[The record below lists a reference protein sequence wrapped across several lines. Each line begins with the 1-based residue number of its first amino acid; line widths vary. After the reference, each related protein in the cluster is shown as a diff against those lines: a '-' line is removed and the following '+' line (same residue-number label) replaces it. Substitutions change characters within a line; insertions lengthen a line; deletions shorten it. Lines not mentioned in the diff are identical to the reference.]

1 MRGSVED
8 NKALKRFGELV
19 GYTEADLKQFQP
31 GDPRLRQME
40 RLGRAAARYSIAV
53 EVVRARN
60 CNSGYQEGD
69 KFILDVDGNFITKF
83 CPSRL
88 CVYAISQ
95 LAVPVALI
103 NERLSEGLD
112 PNQFHFMHQ
121 VRCLDVGVA
130 CGGYGEVRFEVK
142 VVPRVKD
149 VEAAPLRNA
158 RVGTAHQIF
167 CQPETTSW
175 PVSRFSPVQIA
186 PRTVTALP

>member
-1 MRGSVED
+1 MED
-8 NKALKRFGELV
+8 KKALKRFGKLV
-19 GYTEADLKQFQP
+19 GYTEADLKQFQA

-40 RLGRAAARYSIAV
+40 RLGRAAARYSIQA
-53 EVVRARN
+53 EVVWARN

-83 CPSRL
+83 CPSKL

-149 VEAAPLRNA
+149 LK
-158 RVGTAHQIF
+158 
-167 CQPETTSW
+167 
-175 PVSRFSPVQIA
+175 
-186 PRTVTALP
+186 PRA